1 MVICFLSPLLH
12 CELLKERDC
21 LTQYFIPFSSS
32 VPHSH
37 YMCRNQCTIF
47 KSHTTFL
54 TLTLPE
60 LLNGGQSI
68 LSENQGLMRLKI
80 NSSSSF
86 KPCSDSA
93 SSEKPSLTYTVLSPT
108 SMLTLYLSHFYF
120 HIFGPEF
127 YMYACLLCVYYGGF
141 WSWWLFYFVIDTL
154 SCYILK
160 YLRIH
165 AGNS

>member
-21 LTQYFIPFSSS
+21 LTQFFIPFSSS

-127 YMYACLLCVYYGGF
+127 SHVCMPALCILWRILELVALLLCYRH
-141 WSWWLFYFVIDTL
+141 TL
-154 SCYILK
+154 L
-160 YLRIH
+160 LH
-165 AGNS
+165 P